1 LVDVVV
7 LVDVLDAVVVDD
19 GITLFKS
26 KNRAESLFI
35 KVNDN
40 KKNNIFNILLLI

>member
-7 LVDVLDAVVVDD
+7 LVDVLDAVDVDD
-19 GITLFKS
+19 GIALFKS
-26 KNRAESLFI
+26 NNRAESLFI
-35 KVNDN
+35 KLNDN